1 MVPAMFDAV
10 LFDLDET
17 LIPDEAVSRHA
28 FAITA
33 QGVTRDAAK
42 ATALAEAAERQA
54 KALWKTLPAAAA
66 AYAERIG
73 HSALEGQ
80 WATYDA
86 AVPEEAELERAMA
99 RLRPE
104 TWRLALAE
112 CGLAGD
118 PAFLASR
125 WQALRARFPLFPDA
139 DEVLVR
145 LAGTVK
151 LGLITNGVSG
161 LQRRKLNGCGLLH
174 WFDAVAVSGEV
185 GIGKPQPGIFEWTA
199 KQLGVPLEKCVMVG
213 DNPERDVQGGLNAGI
228 ATVWVDRGLKPR
240 GAKATFECK
249 ELRELLPWL
258 RARGVPA

>member
-1 MVPAMFDAV
+1 MFDAV

-28 FAITA
+28 FHITA
-33 QGVTRDAAK
+33 QGVTRDAAQ
-42 ATALAEAAERQA
+42 AEGLARAAEAQA
-54 KALWKTLPAAAA
+54 KRLWATLPPEAA
-66 AYAERIG
+66 AYAECIG

-80 WATYDA
+80 WATYDL
-86 AVPEEAELERAMA
+86 AVPEEAALDAAMA

-112 CGLAGD
+112 VGLSGD
-118 PAFLASR
+118 AAFLARR
-125 WQALRARFPLFPDA
+125 WQALRARFPLYPDA
-139 DEVLVR
+139 DEVLVQ
-145 LAGTVK
+145 LAGRVK
-151 LGLITNGVSG
+151 LGIVTNGVRG

-199 KQLGVPLEKCVMVG
+199 RQLGVPLSRCLMVG
-213 DNPERDVQGGLNAGI
+213 DNPERDVQGGLNAGL
-228 ATVWVDRGLKPR
+228 ATVWIDRGLRAR
-240 GAKATFECK
+240 GAKATFECR

-258 RARGVPA
+258 RAQGVAP